1 MSPNCLRLSP
11 VVPDG
16 LAPFCHPLESRRGD
30 SRHHPSPA
38 TYRHSSAPKYLIH
51 ESGHVGFALLST
63 WSAKWPRNYVQ
74 PAAKNLRRA
83 LKFAIN
89 RSARHPNA
97 NVNVIVDGKKTSAC
111 MTLNT
116 ERLTP
121 NITARGRLPIWATGR
136 SIVKIIL
143 TTQIAIDRFSGRGM
157 PRSEN

>member
-1 MSPNCLRLSP
+1 
-11 VVPDG
+11 
-16 LAPFCHPLESRRGD
+16 
-30 SRHHPSPA
+30 
-38 TYRHSSAPKYLIH
+38 
-51 ESGHVGFALLST
+51 
-63 WSAKWPRNYVQ
+63 VQ

-111 MTLNT
+111 MTRNT
-116 ERLTP
+116 GRLTP

-157 PRSEN
+157 PRSRKLKSGIAPPGNPEFILPSGRYQLIRINAEGVANGNAWIVEITAIACSPP